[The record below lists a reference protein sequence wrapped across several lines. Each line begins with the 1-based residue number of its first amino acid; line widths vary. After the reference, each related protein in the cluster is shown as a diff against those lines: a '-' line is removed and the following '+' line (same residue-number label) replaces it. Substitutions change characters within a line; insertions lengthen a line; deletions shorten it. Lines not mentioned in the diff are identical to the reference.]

1 MPSTDPRSIAKRWAL
16 TAAGAFV
23 LSVVAHELG
32 HSIVGLAA
40 FPFTPDWRSVGSLG
54 GPVTSLLIV
63 AMSVLWI
70 ARREPSPDFTRWAIA
85 CGLTSAMRIFLVW
98 IVAGPFLLGSAP
110 RATFDERSAGEWL
123 GISIAALLV
132 IETVLA
138 AAGIGW
144 LLRKVPPGER
154 RPGLLGIAGAI
165 VLVGVVVFVVNP
177 RI

>member
-1 MPSTDPRSIAKRWAL
+1 MPSPDPFSIAKRWAL
-16 TAAGAFV
+16 TAAAAFAIT
-23 LSVVAHELG
+23 VVAHELG
-32 HSIVGLAA
+32 HGIVNLAA
-40 FPFTPDWRSVGSLG
+40 FPFTPDWRSVGSLA

-70 ARREPSPDFTRWAIA
+70 ARREPSPDVTRWAIA
-85 CGLTSAMRIFLVW
+85 CGLTSAIRIFLVW

-110 RATFDERSAGEWL
+110 RATFDERSAGEGL
-123 GISIAALLV
+123 GISIVALLV

-144 LLRKVPPGER
+144 LIGQVPPGER
-154 RPGLLGIAGAI
+154 RPGLLGLAGAI
-165 VLVGVVVFVVNP
+165 VLVGIVVFIVNP